1 MAKKLNSLQAII
13 DQAQVLGARHGP
25 CPMAVA
31 VAQDNNVLGAVVEA
45 HRSGIARGI
54 LYGCRDKMLRL
65 AEQEGFSL
73 DGQEIVDIP
82 DDLAAARAAVAAV
95 DAGEARLLMKG
106 FVKTGELLRLVL
118 SKDFRLR
125 LGNLLSHVAV
135 MEIPAFHK
143 LVIIT
148 DGGMVVKPSLE
159 DKISII
165 ENAGTVLRALGVP
178 KPRVAVLSMTDV
190 VHPGLASTI
199 ENATLGKMGDRGQFK
214 NLVVDG
220 PITFDA
226 AFSDFAALYHG
237 LHSPVA
243 GNTDILVVNSIEEG
257 NILIKSL
264 VFFAEARFAG
274 IIAGARVPI
283 PLVSRT
289 DSLFNKKAS
298 IALGVV
304 LGHAPERRG

>member
-13 DQAQVLGARHGP
+13 DHAQQMGARHGP
-25 CPMAVA
+25 CPLAVA
-31 VAQDNNVLGAVVEA
+31 VAQDSNVLGAVVEA

-54 LYGCRDKMLRL
+54 LYGCQEKMFRL
-65 AEQEGFSL
+65 AEEEELSLEGL
-73 DGQEIVDIP
+73 EIVDVP
-82 DDLAAARAAVAAV
+82 DDHAAARAAVAAV
-95 DAGEARLLMKG
+95 DSGEARLLMKG

-118 SKDFRLR
+118 SKDFNLR
-125 LGNLLSHVAV
+125 LGGLLSHVAV

-143 LVIIT
+143 LIVIT

-159 DKISII
+159 EKISIV
-165 ENAGTVLRALGVP
+165 ENAGAVLRALGVA
-178 KPRVAVLSMTDV
+178 KPRVALLSMTDV
-190 VHPGLASTI
+190 VYPGLESTI

-220 PITFDA
+220 PITFDV

-237 LHSPVA
+237 LRSPVA

-283 PLVSRT
+283 SLVSRT